1 MRNIRKQKGHA
12 ALIVAIVFPALWM
25 MMSLATDGSRALQ
38 SKARLDDAI
47 EAATLA
53 VAARNDPNVDDSA
66 DNSDFTYLGKGSKS
80 NQTIAKA
87 YVSHYMTDMSNI
99 ISLDIEKEECKDI
112 DECVK
117 GLAKGGPQYYQFT
130 IKARTKHDTWLP
142 IETTFGDDF
151 QVASSGS
158 AIKYQSSAIDVVLV
172 SDYSGSMYNY
182 WSGTKRKY
190 LNLVDII
197 KGITDELER
206 YNSFDYMGD
215 SYVAF
220 VGYNHKTSHLAY
232 SGRFYYNE
240 EIYNRILCLK
250 KPVWFNENS
259 FTEAQIFQEQTG
271 CSDLIRLYIDNHGR
285 IIKAQHDFDDLYEDY
300 PFYFYDLPLTK
311 DYATFNKHISD
322 FYPEHGTSSYQG
334 LVRGAQLAAKGSNPR
349 RLIIL
354 LSDGLDNS
362 RYTSSLLVNNGLCTK
377 ITSYL
382 NKLEVDPDG
391 DGRYEN
397 VSSTIA
403 VIGFNYEVSKNTALR
418 DCAGESNVYK
428 ALNQDEVLQRIL
440 ELISDEFG
448 YLKN

>member
-1 MRNIRKQKGHA
+1 M
-12 ALIVAIVFPALWM
+12 
-25 MMSLATDGSRALQ
+25 
-38 SKARLDDAI
+38 
-47 EAATLA
+47 
-53 VAARNDPNVDDSA
+53 
-66 DNSDFTYLGKGSKS
+66 
-80 NQTIAKA
+80 
-87 YVSHYMTDMSNI
+87 
-99 ISLDIEKEECKDI
+99 
-112 DECVK
+112 
-117 GLAKGGPQYYQFT
+117 
-130 IKARTKHDTWLP
+130 P